1 MTNDDGDVMGGSERW
16 QAWRD
21 DTPAMIEY
29 AYMNSGFSGPK
40 RRATHAAVQQRLDLE
55 LMHGS
60 TTRHALDDR
69 FDLAARYREAMGRLL
84 GGASPDEIAI
94 MGNTTEGI
102 NIITNGL
109 EVTSADSVVTTSVEH
124 GSGIVPAYYQRART
138 GCEVVIVPIH
148 AQDSP
153 GQAMESFVSTMGAAR
168 GNIKL
173 VILSEISYST
183 GQLLPLKA
191 IVDETHRRGGHVL
204 VDGAQTAGH
213 IPIDVHE
220 SGVDF
225 YAIPSHKWLCGPDGL
240 GALYIRE
247 DLIPLVAPSKVAGR
261 SAASYDF
268 EGNFE
273 PERERI
279 TKYELTTTST
289 PLIAGTL
296 EAAEW
301 FLDSGP
307 EAVFERTRELNRYA
321 EGRFGR
327 IEGVSVVSPL
337 HDSTRTGLFCFTV
350 DDLPAGDVNAF
361 LQAEARVVCRS
372 VAEFNSVRLSLH
384 AFNTEADIDRAAE
397 TVERAI
403 REGIPDDVEPAYPP
417 AIFAG
422 RGP

>member
-1 MTNDDGDVMGGSERW
+1 MTNDGDGMGNERW
-16 QAWRD
+16 RAWRD
-21 DTPAMIEY
+21 DTPALTQY

-40 RRATHAAVQQRLDLE
+40 RRATHAAVQERLDLE

-60 TTRHALDDR
+60 TTRFALDDR
-69 FDLAARYREAMGRLL
+69 FELADRYRQTMGRLL

-94 MGNTTEGI
+94 TGNTTEGI

-109 EVTSADSVVTTSVEH
+109 EVTSADSIITTDVEH
-124 GSGIVPAYYQRART
+124 GSGIVPAYYLRERT
-138 GCEVVIVPIH
+138 GCEVVIVPID

-153 GQAMESFVSTMGAAR
+153 GQAMESFVSSMGAAN
-168 GNIKL
+168 GNVKL

-191 IVDETHRRGGHVL
+191 IVDETHRRGGHVV

-213 IPIDVHE
+213 IPIDVRDTN
-220 SGVDF
+220 VDF
-225 YAIPSHKWLCGPDGL
+225 YAIPSHKWLCGPDGM
-240 GALYIRE
+240 GALYVRE
-247 DLIPLVAPSKVAGR
+247 DLIPLVAPMKVAGR

-268 EGNFE
+268 AGNFE

-307 EAVFERTRELNRYA
+307 EAVLARAQELNRYA

-327 IEGVSVVSPL
+327 IEGVSVVSPR
-337 HDSTRTGLFCFTV
+337 HDSTRTGLFCFVV
-350 DDLPAGDVNAF
+350 DDLPAADVNAF
-361 LQAEARVVCRS
+361 LQAEAKVVCRS

-384 AFNTEADIDRAAE
+384 AFNTEAEVDLAAE

-403 REGIPDDVEPAYPP
+403 REGIPDDVEPAFPP

>member
-1 MTNDDGDVMGGSERW
+1 MSNERW

-21 DTPAMIEY
+21 DTPAMVEY

-40 RRATHAAVQQRLDLE
+40 RRATHEAVQQRLDLE

-60 TTRHALDDR
+60 TTRRALDDR
-69 FDLAARYREAMGRLL
+69 FEVAGRYREVMGRLL

-94 MGNTTEGI
+94 TGNTTEGI

-109 EVTSADSVVTTSVEH
+109 EVTSGDAVVTTNVEH
-124 GSGIVPAYYQRART
+124 GSGIVPAYYLRERT

-153 GQAMESFVSTMGAAR
+153 GQAMESFVSTMGAAE
-168 GNIKL
+168 GNTKL

-191 IVDETHRRGGHVL
+191 IVDETHRRGGYVL

-213 IPIDVHE
+213 IPIDVRE

-240 GALYIRE
+240 GALYVRE
-247 DLIPLVAPSKVAGR
+247 DLIPLVAPTKVSGR
-261 SAASYDF
+261 AAAEYDL
-268 EGNFE
+268 EGGFE
-273 PERERI
+273 PEREKI
-279 TKYELTTTST
+279 TKYELTTTAT
-289 PLIAGTL
+289 ALIAGTI

-301 FLDSGP
+301 YLDSGP

-321 EGRFGR
+321 DQRFSR
-327 IEGVSVVSPL
+327 IEGVEVVSPH
-337 HDSTRTGLFCFTV
+337 HDATRTGLFCFTV
-350 DDLPAGDVNAF
+350 DGLEAADVNAF
-361 LQAEARVVCRS
+361 LQQEGRVVCRS
-372 VAEFNSVRLSLH
+372 VAQFNSVRLSLH

-397 TVERAI
+397 VVERAI
-403 REGIPDDVEPAYPP
+403 LEGIPDDVEPAIPP
-417 AIFAG
+417 QLMAG
-422 RGP
+422 GAP

>member
-1 MTNDDGDVMGGSERW
+1 MTNDDGGMDTSERW

-21 DTPAMIEY
+21 DTPALIEY

-40 RRATHAAVQQRLDLE
+40 RRATHEAVQQRLDLE

-60 TTRHALDDR
+60 TTRRALDDR
-69 FDLAARYREAMGRLL
+69 LELAGRYRETMGRLL

-94 MGNTTEGI
+94 TGNTTEGI
-102 NIITNGL
+102 NIVTNGL
-109 EVTSADSVVTTSVEH
+109 EVTAADTIVTTDVEH
-124 GSGIVPAYYQRART
+124 GSGIVPAYYLRERT
-138 GCEVVIVPIH
+138 GCEVAIVPID

-153 GQAMESFVSTMGAAR
+153 GQAMESFVSAMGAAS
-168 GNIKL
+168 GNVKL

-213 IPIDVHE
+213 IPIDVRA

-240 GALYIRE
+240 GALYVRE
-247 DLIPLVAPSKVAGR
+247 DLIPLVAPMKVAGR

-268 EGNFE
+268 QGNFE

-307 EAVFERTRELNRYA
+307 EAVLDRARALNRYA
-321 EGRFGR
+321 EARFGR
-327 IEGVSVVSPL
+327 IEGVSVVSPR
-337 HDSTRTGLFCFTV
+337 HDSTRTGLFCFV
-350 DDLPAGDVNAF
+350 ADDLEARDVNAF
-361 LQAEARVVCRS
+361 LQAEARVACRS

-384 AFNTEADIDRAAE
+384 AFNTEAEVDLAAE

-403 REGIPDDVEPAYPP
+403 REGIPDDVEPAFPP
-417 AIFAG
+417 AMFAG